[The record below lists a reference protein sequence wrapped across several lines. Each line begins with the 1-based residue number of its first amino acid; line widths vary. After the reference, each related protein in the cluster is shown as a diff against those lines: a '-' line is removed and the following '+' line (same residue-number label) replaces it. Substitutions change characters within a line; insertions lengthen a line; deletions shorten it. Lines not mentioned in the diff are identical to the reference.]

1 MADQYSTGDS
11 SVDLT
16 TSDSKKRPLDGAG
29 DGRPS
34 YKRSNLG
41 GKHSCESFPIG
52 VWKLRSLWGVLF
64 CHVALRRQVEIFT
77 PFHLSAVCRSFMA
90 WKIGL
95 SGVRSSPT
103 SATTTRVLNCERS
116 VKKLRFYTGKIGLF
130 GSRIQ
135 RVGNINKVEST
146 WHRFMLNDLLWFVLS
161 CIYRTCKLLID
172 YTGRHKPGR
181 ISLNLW
187 T

>member
-90 WKIGL
+90 WKIEL
-95 SGVRSSPT
+95 SGVRNSPT

-116 VKKLRFYTGKIGLF
+116 VKKLRFYAGKIGLVWF
-130 GSRIQ
+130 TNTTGGEHKQSWIDLTPLYA
-135 RVGNINKVEST
+135 K
-146 WHRFMLNDLLWFVLS
+146 RFAMVFALVYLQDL
-161 CIYRTCKLLID
+161 
-172 YTGRHKPGR
+172 
-181 ISLNLW
+181 
-187 T
+187 